1 MANKTNKKDKKLLMA
16 DLAQRIEQGQKDRVE
31 LHQIYSEELGAC
43 LPVVKKP
50 MNKILD
56 FMDEYK
62 EEMSLKE
69 MLVSAKEFIYE
80 HVPMLHSE
88 ELQKEKDL
96 EEPWDIVDLVF
107 HDNFMAMQYFMIE
120 IFKLYGIN
128 DFQDKIKNA

>member
-1 MANKTNKKDKKLLMA
+1 
-16 DLAQRIEQGQKDRVE
+16 
-31 LHQIYSEELGAC
+31 
-43 LPVVKKP
+43 
-50 MNKILD
+50 
-56 FMDEYK
+56 
-62 EEMSLKE
+62 MSLKE